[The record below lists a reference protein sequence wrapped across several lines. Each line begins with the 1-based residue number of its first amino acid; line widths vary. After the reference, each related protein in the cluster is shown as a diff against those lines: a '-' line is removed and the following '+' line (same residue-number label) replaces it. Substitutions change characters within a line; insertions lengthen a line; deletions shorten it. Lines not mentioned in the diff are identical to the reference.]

1 MGGLYGKITPKTADN
16 FKQLCTHQQGFGYK
30 GCPFHRVIPGFMLQG
45 GDFTNRNGTGGKSIY
60 GEKFCDEN
68 FKKKHT
74 RVGLLSMAN
83 SGPHTNGSQF
93 FITTAITSWLD
104 GKHVVF
110 GEVIEGMDVVRSV
123 ESMGSQSGKP
133 RRPILIQNCGE
144 VGGNRRKTNM
154 YHNDRDR
161 DSYRG
166 RDKDRRKRSTSRSRS
181 RSPVKKGV
189 PRSKVELDNEAAAG
203 RFEGYRKQDPIKDR
217 MREIRDGSGL
227 AGAPRKWNFD

>member
-1 MGGLYGKITPKTADN
+1 MPENTEVFFDISIAGRDSGRITMKLYDDIVPKTAEN
-16 FKQLCTHQQGFGYK
+16 FRQLCTMENGYGYK

-45 GDFTNRNGTGGKSIY
+45 GDFTKRNGTGGKSIY
-60 GEKFCDEN
+60 GEKFRDEN

-83 SGPHTNGSQF
+83 SGCHTNGSQF

-110 GEVIEGMDVVRSV
+110 GEVIEGMDVVRSI

-144 VGGNRRKTNM
+144 VGGNRRKANM

-166 RDKDRRKRSTSRSRS
+166 RDKDRR
-181 RSPVKKGV
+181 
-189 PRSKVELDNEAAAG
+189 
-203 RFEGYRKQDPIKDR
+203 
-217 MREIRDGSGL
+217 
-227 AGAPRKWNFD
+227 

>member
-1 MGGLYGKITPKTADN
+1 MG
-16 FKQLCTHQQGFGYK
+16 
-30 GCPFHRVIPGFMLQG
+30 
-45 GDFTNRNGTGGKSIY
+45 
-60 GEKFCDEN
+60 
-68 FKKKHT
+68 
-74 RVGLLSMAN
+74 
-83 SGPHTNGSQF
+83 
-93 FITTAITSWLD
+93 
-104 GKHVVF
+104 
-110 GEVIEGMDVVRSV
+110 VRSI

-144 VGGNRRKTNM
+144 VGGNRRKANM

-166 RDKDRRKRSTSRSRS
+166 RDKNRRKSRSRSRS

-227 AGAPRKWNFD
+227 AGAPRKWNFDENEAKKNWKNRTTDEILERITDDGFKDREENRETNRVATYTS